1 MLGRMFGL
9 SDFWTALIATA
20 VLSLA
25 GLAYL
30 LIGWIRKRSGRVL
43 VRGIGFILIP
53 IGLMVMGWMELA
65 VTGVKVL
72 NDWALSHTMTLRIE
86 IGLGILAA
94 GLVCFLI
101 GTFMAPIVGEAA
113 KQRRAELKAR
123 REVANPA
130 APTTARPAT
139 VAAPATGAPLPA
151 TPVKTGSAA
160 APSRTGA
167 AAPSTSAAI
176 DPATDDEIDAIL
188 RRHGIQ

>member
-1 MLGRMFGL
+1 MFGL

-25 GLAYL
+25 GLGYL

-43 VRGIGFILIP
+43 VRGIGFILMP

-65 VTGVKVL
+65 VTGVKAL
-72 NDWALSHTMTLRIE
+72 HAWALDHAMTVRIE

-94 GLVCFLI
+94 GLVCFLV

-123 REVANPA
+123 HDAANPA
-130 APTTARPAT
+130 VPKAARPAA
-139 VAAPATGAPLPA
+139 VAAPTGTLLPA
-151 TPVKTGSAA
+151 TPVKTASAP
-160 APSRTGA
+160 APRTGT
-167 AAPSTSAAI
+167 AAPSTTAVL